1 MKDVLKFSSKHRV
14 SILINLREIKEKIIK
29 KENFYFLIIVL
40 FIFSLDRYTKIEI
53 INNFSENSFYINDF
67 INFDLVWNTGIGF
80 GLFQSS
86 SILLY
91 NSISLLI
98 AFVILFLIY
107 LLIISDKLDKIS
119 LSLIIGGAIGN
130 FYDRMIFKAVPDF
143 IDLHYKNFHWFTF
156 NVADILISLGIIIF
170 LIKGLLESKIK

>member
-1 MKDVLKFSSKHRV
+1 MIS
-14 SILINLREIKEKIIK
+14 LREINNKIIT

-40 FIFSLDRYTKIEI
+40 LIFGLDRYTKIEI
-53 INNFSENSFYINDF
+53 INNFSETSFYINDF

-86 SILLY
+86 SSLLY

-119 LSLIIGGAIGN
+119 FSLIIGGAIGN

-156 NVADILISLGIIIF
+156 NVADILITLGIIIF
-170 LIKGLLESKIK
+170 LIKGFLVRKIK